1 MILQRE
7 KVVKLK
13 LEKREVEYNND
24 EDSDSTI
31 SGGTIEEPVVEPVFL
46 PSPLINLGRVPFEF
60 PAVPRNEMPLPIEQS
75 DSEDILLSE
84 DSDL

>member
-1 MILQRE
+1 M
-7 KVVKLK
+7 KLK

-24 EDSDSTI
+24 EDSDSAI
-31 SGGTIEEPVVEPVFL
+31 SGEYIEEPVVEPVFL

-60 PAVPRNEMPLPIEQS
+60 PAMPRNEMPLPIERT